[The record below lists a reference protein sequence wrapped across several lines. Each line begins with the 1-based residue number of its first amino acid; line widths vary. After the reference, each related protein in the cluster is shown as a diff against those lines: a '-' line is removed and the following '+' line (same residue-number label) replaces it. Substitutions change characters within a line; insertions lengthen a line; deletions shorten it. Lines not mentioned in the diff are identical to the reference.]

1 MSLREYAL
9 RRSGG
14 EREVWN
20 RHSLRTRL
28 LRFAAL
34 LVTIVAAGFAYQEL
48 NVRYEWVVMAPREIN
63 DLLTRMYPPNYGY
76 TGEIVAPMIE
86 TINIAILGTGFSAVL
101 SIPIAYAAARNTAPH
116 YLVYGVGR
124 LIITITRSVS
134 TIIWALIFVALF
146 GPGALAGVFAV
157 AIRSVGFIGKLLAEA
172 IEEIDE
178 GQVDAL
184 TAAGANGP
192 QRLIYGIAP
201 QVMPIF
207 VGVATHRW
215 DINIRSS
222 TVLGFVGAGGI
233 GLELVARMDRLQWQ
247 SVSMILIAILVT
259 VVISEV
265 VSAKL
270 RANVS

>member
-1 MSLREYAL
+1 MS
-9 RRSGG
+9 RRKYTLQDGKW
-14 EREVWN
+14 EVWN
-20 RHSLRTRL
+20 RHSRRTRL
-28 LRFAAL
+28 ARFAAL
-34 LVTIVAAGFAYQEL
+34 LVVVVAAGFAYQEL
-48 NVRYEWVVMAPREIN
+48 DVRYEWVVMAPREIN

-76 TGEIVAPMIE
+76 TGEIVGPMIE
-86 TINIAILGTGFSAVL
+86 TINIAILGTGVSALL
-101 SIPIAYAAARNTAPH
+101 SIPVAYAAARNTAPNR
-116 YLVYGVGR
+116 LVYGVGR
-124 LIITITRSVS
+124 MIITVTRSVS

-184 TAAGANGP
+184 TAAGATGP

-207 VGVATHRW
+207 VGVSTHRW

-247 SVSMILIAILVT
+247 SVSMILVAILIT
-259 VVISEV
+259 VVVSEL

-270 RANVS
+270 RSQVS